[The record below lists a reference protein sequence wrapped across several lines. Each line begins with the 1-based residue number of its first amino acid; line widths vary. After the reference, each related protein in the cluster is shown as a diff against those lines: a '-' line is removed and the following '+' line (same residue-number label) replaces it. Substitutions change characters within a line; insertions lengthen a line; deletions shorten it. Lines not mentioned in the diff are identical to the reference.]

1 MKAYTIPAIEVSI
14 LNLTTVL
21 CASGGPDLGKG
32 GTTGGSSIT
41 EGD

>member
-1 MKAYTIPAIEVSI
+1 MKAYIIPTIEVSI

-21 CASGGPDLGKG
+21 CASGPELGKG